1 MQSASILRR
10 DLLVAMTSVL
20 IVFVAGFSIPLA
32 NSVLTVYNEVMS
44 GGFLSTPM
52 FSFSLLFFLF
62 LEVTFLAILI
72 SVTYVIIQN
81 YRSMP
86 KSQSES

>member
-10 DLLVAMTSVL
+10 DILVAMTSVL